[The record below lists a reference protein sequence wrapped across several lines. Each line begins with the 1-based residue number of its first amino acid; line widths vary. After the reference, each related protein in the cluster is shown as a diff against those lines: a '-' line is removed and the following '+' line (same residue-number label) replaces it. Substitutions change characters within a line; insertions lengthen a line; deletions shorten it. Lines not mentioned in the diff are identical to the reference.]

1 MNSTLRFPSLP
12 ERASERADTAGVL
25 LSRENTAWKKRAHR
39 ARSLKAA
46 LMRFSNSCFSEL
58 SAIPERRG
66 EHIRSVFLNVSTQRS
81 GSSVSRLVSP
91 ITWAENRQAVTRRR
105 SQHRSACAVS
115 RCSDAACRTRTGVKY
130 RLSAARSARRRSSGY
145 FLLFGSGV
153 FL

>member
-1 MNSTLRFPSLP
+1 MNLTLRFPSLP
-12 ERASERADTAGVL
+12 ERASERTRPAFSCPEKTRRG
-25 LSRENTAWKKRAHR
+25 KKRAHR

-58 SAIPERRG
+58 AAIPERRG

>member
-1 MNSTLRFPSLP
+1 MNLTLRFPSLP
-12 ERASERADTAGVL
+12 ERASERTRPAFSCPEKTRRGK
-25 LSRENTAWKKRAHR
+25 SAHR

-58 SAIPERRG
+58 AAIPERRG